1 MSNKKNSKNH
11 EVKNITLGLVA
22 ARKGSVG
29 VRGKNLI
36 KIQNEEI
43 AKTAIKLALKCK
55 SIDKVILSSDSVKIL
70 NLTNKN
76 SKLIKL
82 RRNNNLAKNNT
93 PMLPVIRNA
102 INFFEKTEEKKISK
116 IVIFDPTSPLRSIN
130 DIQNAIK
137 VFNKKKPDLLLS
149 VHEGQHNPYFS
160 MVEKRGKYYQLSKNH
175 KKDPGSRQ
183 RVPMV
188 YEINTIV
195 WIYSRKAIFL
205 EKKRIPKKT
214 LIFKTPVKR
223 SIDIDTND
231 DIDRIYYYLNKKN

>member
-55 SIDKVILSSDSVKIL
+55 SIDKVIVSSDSVKIL

-93 PMLPVIRNA
+93 PMLPVILFDSGIIILTFSSSIALLKHSSNVLQE
-102 INFFEKTEEKKISK
+102 I
-116 IVIFDPTSPLRSIN
+116 IF
-130 DIQNAIK
+130 A
-137 VFNKKKPDLLLS
+137 F
-149 VHEGQHNPYFS
+149 G
-160 MVEKRGKYYQLSKNH
+160 
-175 KKDPGSRQ
+175 
-183 RVPMV
+183 
-188 YEINTIV
+188 
-195 WIYSRKAIFL
+195 
-205 EKKRIPKKT
+205 
-214 LIFKTPVKR
+214 
-223 SIDIDTND
+223 
-231 DIDRIYYYLNKKN
+231 